1 MSLLLALLAQ
11 IGPFS
16 GAPSIPRPA
25 VEGREG
31 TRPRATAKAAPRIS
45 PPPRPSRMQLCLA
58 QAESEPEQAAASA
71 NGWLANAAGSARVLP
86 YQCLG
91 TAQSNLSQ
99 WSAAEQSFTAARLA
113 ASASDRTLRAQLGA
127 MAANAALAGG
137 GAERALPLLDEAS
150 ADAAAAG
157 NIQLAGEVAIDRAR
171 ALVALGRN
179 DEAARALVEART
191 SAANNPLGW
200 LLSATLSR
208 RMGKLAEAQAQI
220 GTAAALQPDNS
231 AIGPEIGLEA
241 GVIAVLAGQTEAARK
256 SWQSVID
263 LASASEAAVTA
274 RSYLA
279 QLPAKAEIK
288 Q

>member
-1 MSLLLALLAQ
+1 MSLLLAILAQ

-16 GAPSIPRPA
+16 GAPAIPRPA

-31 TRPRATAKAAPRIS
+31 TNPRASAKAAARVA
-45 PPPRPSRMQLCLA
+45 PPPRLSRMALCLD
-58 QAESEPEQAAASA
+58 QAEREPEQAVASA
-71 NGWLANAAGSARVLP
+71 NGWLANATGSARALP

-91 TAQSNLSQ
+91 TAQSNLAQ

-113 ASASDRTLRAQLGA
+113 ASASDKALRAQLGA
-127 MAANAALAGG
+127 MAANAAMAGG
-137 GAERALPLLDEAS
+137 GAERALVLLDEAK
-150 ADAAAAG
+150 ADAAAAA

-191 SAANNPLGW
+191 SAADNPLGW

-220 GTAAALQPDNS
+220 GTAAALQPDNRVL
-231 AIGPEIGLEA
+231 GPEIGLEA

-263 LASASEAAVTA
+263 LASGSEAAVTA

-288 Q
+288 P